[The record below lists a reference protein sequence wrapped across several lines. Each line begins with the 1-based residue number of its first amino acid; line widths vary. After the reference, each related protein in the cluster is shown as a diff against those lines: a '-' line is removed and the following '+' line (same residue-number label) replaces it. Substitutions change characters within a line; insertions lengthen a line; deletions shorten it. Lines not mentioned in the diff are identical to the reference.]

1 MPSNLFRMDHGRG
14 VTTLLT
20 RQPKIIG
27 ATAMVWRDISGKI
40 ELDEDIN
47 THPIDD
53 FGLPIYGDFVE
64 PV

>member
-27 ATAMVWRDISGKI
+27 ATAMVILG
-40 ELDEDIN
+40 
-47 THPIDD
+47 
-53 FGLPIYGDFVE
+53 
-64 PV
+64 